1 MRIAWVVLMLAAVA
15 STAPAKAAPDP
26 KKIKGWVD
34 VPVFGQ
40 PQKAKGA
47 VKSVDHDKPK
57 DDRVAWTF
65 VVADAKDETFKI
77 ELPQNVPLD
86 LAVGAKVTVDF
97 RISGGG
103 PNARGNLRV
112 SDDKGVVVAASFAP
126 DAWKVEMGRQ
136 LKSEKGEPYDETSFA
151 VKITPAKGKAVQFSD
166 WAIVELDGA
175 KYVASGGG
183 AQRTLHKGA
192 LPPPDYVAGWLDFN
206 AIRLGSR

>member
-1 MRIAWVVLMLAAVA
+1 VRIPWVIVAVAAVGFA
-15 STAPAKAAPDP
+15 VPAKAAPDP
-26 KKIKGWVD
+26 KKITGFVD

-40 PQKAKGA
+40 PMKAKGA
-47 VKSVDHDKPK
+47 VKSVTHGKPK

-65 VVADAKDETFKI
+65 VVADAKDETFTI
-77 ELPQNVPLD
+77 ELPANVPLD
-86 LAVGAKVTVDF
+86 LAAGAKVAVDF

-126 DAWKVEMGRQ
+126 DAWKVDKGKQ
-136 LKSEKGEPYDETSFA
+136 LKSEKGDPYDEASFA
-151 VKITPAKGKAVQFSD
+151 VKITPAKGKTAEVSD

-175 KYVASGGG
+175 KFVASGSA
-183 AQRTLHKGA
+183 AQRTMHKGA
-192 LPPPDYVAGWLDFN
+192 LPPPDYVSAWLDFD